1 MKIFTHLSGHKKYE
15 EQKGEWL
22 ITDTLPIGYESQVLL
37 QISYFLYNCKKGQT
51 PKKVLPF

>member
-22 ITDTLPIGYESQVLL
+22 ITDTLPIGHESQVLL
-37 QISYFLYNCKKGQT
+37 KISYFLYNCKKG
-51 PKKVLPF
+51 